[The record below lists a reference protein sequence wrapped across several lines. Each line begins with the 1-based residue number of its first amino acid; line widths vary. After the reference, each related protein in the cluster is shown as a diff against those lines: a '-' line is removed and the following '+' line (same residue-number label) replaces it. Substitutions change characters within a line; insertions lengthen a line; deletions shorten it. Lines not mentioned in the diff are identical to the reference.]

1 MTKTFR
7 IVTEVTS
14 VKTIDY
20 IIEAN
25 SEEEALDK
33 LRQGEERG
41 EGEEVDEEID
51 WESEVINNIN
61 LIEELE
67 D

>member
-1 MTKTFR
+1 MTKTFK

-14 VKTIDY
+14 VKTIEY
-20 IIEAN
+20 VIEAN
-25 SEEEALDK
+25 SEEEALDQ
-33 LRQGEERG
+33 LSEERG
-41 EGEEVDEEID
+41 EGEEVDEDID
-51 WESEVINNIN
+51 WESGIITEIS

>member
-1 MTKTFR
+1 MKIFK
-7 IVTEVTS
+7 IVTKITS

-20 IIEAN
+20 VIEAN
-25 SEEEALDK
+25 SEEEALDQ
-33 LRQGEERG
+33 LRQGKERG
-41 EGEEVDEEID
+41 EGEEVDEEIN